1 MKRRKI
7 KMIIKINNLSKTF
20 NDGKKKK
27 TILKNLNLSI
37 KTGQSIAITG
47 RSGCGKTTLLNIIG
61 GLLDFDYGDL
71 FINNVN
77 INSLSLNQIAD
88 YRKNYFGFITQ
99 NFNLLDDRNVF
110 ENVALPLY
118 YSSIKKSDIQK
129 RVNTI
134 LTTLDISHLAQKNI
148 KNLSGGEK
156 QRVAIARALVKKS
169 KIILA
174 DEPTGSLDEKT
185 ELDILNIFSKLK
197 NSGITLIIVTHNEK
211 VANNC
216 DLVYELKNKSLISIP
231 K

>member
-1 MKRRKI
+1 M
-7 KMIIKINNLSKTF
+7 
-20 NDGKKKK
+20 
-27 TILKNLNLSI
+27 
-37 KTGQSIAITG
+37 
-47 RSGCGKTTLLNIIG
+47 
-61 GLLDFDYGDL
+61 
-71 FINNVN
+71 
-77 INSLSLNQIAD
+77 
-88 YRKNYFGFITQ
+88 NYFRYI
-99 NFNLLDDRNVF
+99 
-110 ENVALPLY
+110 
-118 YSSIKKSDIQK
+118 SSCS
-129 RVNTI
+129 
-134 LTTLDISHLAQKNI
+134 KNI

>member
-1 MKRRKI
+1 
-7 KMIIKINNLSKTF
+7 MIIKINNLSKTF

-148 KNLSGGEK
+148 KNLSSGEK

>member
-1 MKRRKI
+1 
-7 KMIIKINNLSKTF
+7 MIIKINNLSKTF

-27 TILKNLNLSI
+27 TILENLNLSI

-61 GLLDFDYGDL
+61 GLLDFDYGEL

>member
-1 MKRRKI
+1 
-7 KMIIKINNLSKTF
+7 MIIKINNLSKTF

-27 TILKNLNLSI
+27 TILENLNLSI

-71 FINNVN
+71 FINNIN

-134 LTTLDISHLAQKNI
+134 LSTLDISHLAQKNI

-197 NSGITLIIVTHNEK
+197 NSGITLIIVTHNKK
-211 VANNC
+211 VANHC
-216 DLVYELKNKSLISIP
+216 DLIYELKNKSLISIP

>member
-1 MKRRKI
+1 
-7 KMIIKINNLSKTF
+7 MIIKINNLSKTF

-71 FINNVN
+71 FINNIN

-197 NSGITLIIVTHNEK
+197 NSGITLIIVTHNKK

>member
-1 MKRRKI
+1 
-7 KMIIKINNLSKTF
+7 MIIKINNLSKTF

-27 TILKNLNLSI
+27 TIFENLNLSI

-71 FINNVN
+71 FINNIN

-211 VANNC
+211 VANDC

>member
-1 MKRRKI
+1 
-7 KMIIKINNLSKTF
+7 MIIKINNLSKTF

-27 TILKNLNLSI
+27 TILENLNLSI

-71 FINNVN
+71 FINNIN

-185 ELDILNIFSKLK
+185 ELDIFNIFSKLK
-197 NSGITLIIVTHNEK
+197 NSGITLIIVTHNKK
-211 VANNC
+211 VANHC
-216 DLVYELKNKSLISIP
+216 DLIYELKNKSLISIP

>member
-1 MKRRKI
+1 
-7 KMIIKINNLSKTF
+7 MIIKINNLSKTF

-61 GLLDFDYGDL
+61 GLLDFDYGEL

>member
-1 MKRRKI
+1 
-7 KMIIKINNLSKTF
+7 MIIKINNLSKTF

-27 TILKNLNLSI
+27 TILENLNLSI

-197 NSGITLIIVTHNEK
+197 NSGVTLIIVTHNEK

>member
-1 MKRRKI
+1 
-7 KMIIKINNLSKTF
+7 MIIKINNLSKTF

-134 LTTLDISHLAQKNI
+134 LTTLDISHFAQKNI

>member
-1 MKRRKI
+1 
-7 KMIIKINNLSKTF
+7 MIIKINNLSKTF

-77 INSLSLNQIAD
+77 MNSLSLNQIAD
-88 YRKNYFGFITQ
+88 YRKNNFGFITQ

-216 DLVYELKNKSLISIP
+216 DLVYELNNKSLISIP

>member
-1 MKRRKI
+1 
-7 KMIIKINNLSKTF
+7 MIIKINNLSKTF

-27 TILKNLNLSI
+27 TILENLNLSI

-174 DEPTGSLDEKT
+174 DEPTGSLD
-185 ELDILNIFSKLK
+185 ILNIFSKLK

>member
-1 MKRRKI
+1 
-7 KMIIKINNLSKTF
+7 MIIKINNLSKTF

-27 TILKNLNLSI
+27 TILENLNLSI

-77 INSLSLNQIAD
+77 MNSLSLNQIAD

>member
-1 MKRRKI
+1 
-7 KMIIKINNLSKTF
+7 MIIKINNLSKTF

-27 TILKNLNLSI
+27 TIFENLNLSI

-71 FINNVN
+71 FINNIN

-174 DEPTGSLDEKT
+174 DEKT

>member
-1 MKRRKI
+1 
-7 KMIIKINNLSKTF
+7 MIIKINNLSKTF

-77 INSLSLNQIAD
+77 MNSLSLNQIAD

-197 NSGITLIIVTHNEK
+197 NSGITLIIVTHNKK
-211 VANNC
+211 VANHC
-216 DLVYELKNKSLISIP
+216 DLIYELKNKSLISIP

>member
-1 MKRRKI
+1 
-7 KMIIKINNLSKTF
+7 MIIKINNLSKTF

-110 ENVALPLY
+110 ENVALPVY

>member
-1 MKRRKI
+1 
-7 KMIIKINNLSKTF
+7 MIIKINNLSKTF

-77 INSLSLNQIAD
+77 MNSLSLNQIAD

>member
-1 MKRRKI
+1 
-7 KMIIKINNLSKTF
+7 MIIKINNLSKTF

-27 TILKNLNLSI
+27 TILENLNLSI

-71 FINNVN
+71 FINNIN

-197 NSGITLIIVTHNEK
+197 NSGITLIIVTHNKK
-211 VANNC
+211 VANHC
-216 DLVYELKNKSLISIP
+216 DLIYELKNKSLISIP

>member
-1 MKRRKI
+1 M
-7 KMIIKINNLSKTF
+7 IKINNLSKTF

-27 TILKNLNLSI
+27 TILENLNLSI

-71 FINNVN
+71 FINNIN

-197 NSGITLIIVTHNEK
+197 NSGITLIIVTHNKK
-211 VANNC
+211 VANHC
-216 DLVYELKNKSLISIP
+216 DLIYELKNKSLISIP

>member
-134 LTTLDISHLAQKNI
+134 LTTLDISHFAQKNI

>member
-1 MKRRKI
+1 
-7 KMIIKINNLSKTF
+7 MIIKINNLSKTF

-110 ENVALPLY
+110 ENVTLPLY

>member
-1 MKRRKI
+1 
-7 KMIIKINNLSKTF
+7 MIIKINNLSKTF

-27 TILKNLNLSI
+27 TILENLNLSI

-77 INSLSLNQIAD
+77 MNSLSLNQIAD

-231 K
+231 T

>member
-1 MKRRKI
+1 
-7 KMIIKINNLSKTF
+7 MIIKINNLSKTF

-27 TILKNLNLSI
+27 TIFENLNLSI

-71 FINNVN
+71 FINNIN

-197 NSGITLIIVTHNEK
+197 NSGITLIIVTHNKK
-211 VANNC
+211 VANHC
-216 DLVYELKNKSLISIP
+216 DLIYELKNKSLISIP

>member
-1 MKRRKI
+1 
-7 KMIIKINNLSKTF
+7 MIIKINNLSKTF

-88 YRKNYFGFITQ
+88 YRKKYFGFITQ

>member
-1 MKRRKI
+1 
-7 KMIIKINNLSKTF
+7 MIIKINNLSKTF

-27 TILKNLNLSI
+27 TILENLNLSI

-197 NSGITLIIVTHNEK
+197 NSEITLIIVTHNEK

>member
-1 MKRRKI
+1 
-7 KMIIKINNLSKTF
+7 MIIKINNLSKTF

-71 FINNVN
+71 FINNIN

-156 QRVAIARALVKKS
+156 QRVAIARALV
-169 KIILA
+169 
-174 DEPTGSLDEKT
+174 DEQTGSLDEKT

-197 NSGITLIIVTHNEK
+197 NSGITLIIVTHNKK

>member
-1 MKRRKI
+1 M
-7 KMIIKINNLSKTF
+7 IKINNLSKTF

-27 TILKNLNLSI
+27 TIFENLNLSI

-71 FINNVN
+71 FINNIN

-174 DEPTGSLDEKT
+174 DEKT

>member
-1 MKRRKI
+1 
-7 KMIIKINNLSKTF
+7 MIIKINNLSKTF

-27 TILKNLNLSI
+27 TILENLNLSI

-61 GLLDFDYGDL
+61 GLLDFDYGEL

-148 KNLSGGEK
+148 KNLSSGEK

>member
-1 MKRRKI
+1 
-7 KMIIKINNLSKTF
+7 MIIKINNLSKTF

-37 KTGQSIAITG
+37 KTGQSMAITG

-211 VANNC
+211 VVNNC

>member
-1 MKRRKI
+1 
-7 KMIIKINNLSKTF
+7 MIIKINNLSKTF

-197 NSGITLIIVTHNEK
+197 NSGITLIIVTHNKK

>member
-1 MKRRKI
+1 
-7 KMIIKINNLSKTF
+7 MIIKINNLSKTF

-27 TILKNLNLSI
+27 TILENLNLSI

-148 KNLSGGEK
+148 KNLSSGEK

>member
-1 MKRRKI
+1 
-7 KMIIKINNLSKTF
+7 MIIKINNLSKTF

-27 TILKNLNLSI
+27 TILENLNLSI

-110 ENVALPLY
+110 ENVTLPLY

>member
-1 MKRRKI
+1 
-7 KMIIKINNLSKTF
+7 MIIKINNLSKTF

-27 TILKNLNLSI
+27 TILENLNLSI

-71 FINNVN
+71 FINNIN

>member
-1 MKRRKI
+1 
-7 KMIIKINNLSKTF
+7 MIIKINNLSKTF

-77 INSLSLNQIAD
+77 MNSLSLNQIAD

-216 DLVYELKNKSLISIP
+216 DLVYELNNKSLISIP

>member
-1 MKRRKI
+1 
-7 KMIIKINNLSKTF
+7 MIIKINNLSKTF

-27 TILKNLNLSI
+27 TILENLNLSI

-197 NSGITLIIVTHNEK
+197 NSGITLIIVTHNKK
-211 VANNC
+211 VANHC
-216 DLVYELKNKSLISIP
+216 DLIYELKNKSLISIP